1 MHDDIGFDT
10 EKYFKGC
17 PDCGGTGF
25 KVTDN
30 ISTPC
35 TCWKRDRLKTRLL
48 NANIPEEYIHV
59 SLAKLSKDIEGNF
72 LVYQDGNFKS
82 TPINIQ
88 SLIRKYIFNLH
99 NHVGNTGL
107 GLLMI
112 GSTGVGKTFMGA
124 LILKNALWYSVFR
137 KSKEPEVAEKLSFI
151 RNADVIVLDEVGA
164 EVSNAQK
171 GVPDFYRSEMDDLLR
186 FRSNNLLP
194 TIMTTNLTAQTFK
207 ESYKQYN
214 TNNLNRVWSIIQ
226 GRYFVVEVCS
236 TGDYR
241 NKLLNKQKKEFWE
254 KVKK

>member
-1 MHDDIGFDT
+1 
-10 EKYFKGC
+10 
-17 PDCGGTGF
+17 
-25 KVTDN
+25 
-30 ISTPC
+30 
-35 TCWKRDRLKTRLL
+35 
-48 NANIPEEYIHV
+48 
-59 SLAKLSKDIEGNF
+59 
-72 LVYQDGNFKS
+72 
-82 TPINIQ
+82 
-88 SLIRKYIFNLH
+88 
-99 NHVGNTGL
+99 
-107 GLLMI
+107 MI

-124 LILKNALWYSVFR
+124 LILKNALWYSVVSKKKYEDFTGYFITFKEYLDMIFR